1 MCVCVCVCVWGGGGG
16 GGGQNP
22 HLYANKIKTMC
33 SVGNTSSTTKH
44 RIDADQVYCICKFMF
59 KLTMQVNTPQSSVL
73 FCFGISYSNAIQV
86 CVHIANYSDTF
97 EYY

>member
-1 MCVCVCVCVWGGGGG
+1 
-16 GGGQNP
+16 
-22 HLYANKIKTMC
+22 
-33 SVGNTSSTTKH
+33 
-44 RIDADQVYCICKFMF
+44 MF

-97 EYY
+97 EYYNLETTVSKLKIFHLDISLIESP